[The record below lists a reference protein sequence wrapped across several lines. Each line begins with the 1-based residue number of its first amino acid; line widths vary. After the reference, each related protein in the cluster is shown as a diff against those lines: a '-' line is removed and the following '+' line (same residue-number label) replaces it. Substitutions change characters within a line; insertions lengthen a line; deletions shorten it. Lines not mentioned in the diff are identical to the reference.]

1 MKTSSFQNCL
11 LSLPTGEYFFGNI
24 FIKNKACTFYVYFS
38 SDKIL
43 LVKLSGQ
50 KLIQVQIHQDW
61 ILLQHSVDL

>member
-1 MKTSSFQNCL
+1 MHFLC
-11 LSLPTGEYFFGNI
+11 
-24 FIKNKACTFYVYFS
+24 VFS

-61 ILLQHSVDL
+61 MLLHYSTQFIYIFYTSCITTAFV